1 MRLLHLVSAIS
12 SASLALAWT
21 TYVVPHS
28 EGNDDTPALAAAFA
42 ADPKLATDTTILFKQ
57 GVTYNI
63 LTPIVFP
70 RFENVIVSIQ
80 GNLTYAADIQATQ
93 GEDPETRRREFLT
106 LLCCFHVCQRLSHH
120 RYIMSLLSEIR
131 KLTKHLVSRRV
142 SQDIGSWRL
151 SSANHNLTHLSQV
164 CFHRRF
170 QRHVGRLQGS
180 SLGMGGFSWTAGQG
194 QAARRQRSGTY

>member
-1 MRLLHLVSAIS
+1 MRLSHLTSVLSPVS
-12 SASLALAWT
+12 LVLAWT

-42 ADPKLATDTTILFKQ
+42 ADPKLATDATILFEQ

-93 GEDPETRRREFLT
+93 GESPVTRRREFLT
-106 LLCCFHVCQRLSHH
+106 LVSGFRVCQQ
-120 RYIMSLLSEIR
+120 LLRPRCVVITPEIC
-131 KLTKHLVSRRV
+131 KLIEQPVSRRI
-142 SQDIGSWRL
+142 SRDTGS
-151 SSANHNLTHLSQV
+151 
-164 CFHRRF
+164 
-170 QRHVGRLQGS
+170 
-180 SLGMGGFSWTAGQG
+180 
-194 QAARRQRSGTY
+194 